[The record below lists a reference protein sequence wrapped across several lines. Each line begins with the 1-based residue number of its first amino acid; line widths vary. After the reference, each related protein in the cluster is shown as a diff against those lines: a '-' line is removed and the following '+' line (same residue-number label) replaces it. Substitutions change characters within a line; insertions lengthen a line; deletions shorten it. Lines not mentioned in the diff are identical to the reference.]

1 VIARGLRTL
10 ALVLVGL
17 CAVTALG
24 SLAIGTSAGLPAQRA
39 LSGGFMLVGALL
51 FSAGA
56 IVGIRDP
63 GRSREHQRRAGRT
76 ATPGS
81 PATWT
86 EAFHLSAVLVGLG
99 VCLVLL
105 GVAVNPNTSL

>member
-10 ALVLVGL
+10 ALVLLGL
-17 CAVTALG
+17 CAFTAVG
-24 SLAIGTSAGLPAQRA
+24 SLAIGTSAGVPAQRA

-56 IVGIRDP
+56 IAGLRDP
-63 GRSREHQRRAGRT
+63 GRSRERRTARRAT
-76 ATPGS
+76 AGS

-86 EAFHLSAVLVGLG
+86 EAFHLSAILVGLG
-99 VCLVLL
+99 FCLVLL
-105 GVAVNPNTSL
+105 GIAVNPRTSF